1 MANKV
6 TKAQQ
11 AVLDAMADGW
21 ELGRSSSAIDTR
33 QRCWLQKGGIGM
45 GGEVRAVTLPTLN
58 ALLESGL
65 IEPGTDP
72 AVDTATGSRSP
83 SRLPLTKV
91 YRRTSVLA
99 KDPRPAA
106 APGAPDQVSALATA
120 LRTAATALRDIAA
133 STGGQIRQFA
143 ASKALAAE
151 QVLAKALGASAE
163 GGKDQA

>member
-1 MANKV
+1 MANRV

-33 QRCWLQKGGIGM
+33 QRCRLQKGGIGM
-45 GGEVRAVTLPTLN
+45 GGEVRAITLPTLN

-72 AVDTATGSRSP
+72 AFNTAKGARS
-83 SRLPLTKV
+83 SRLLSTKV

-99 KDPRPAA
+99 KEARPAA
-106 APGAPDQVSALATA
+106 VPGLPDQASALASA
-120 LRTAATALRDIAA
+120 LRTAASALREIEE
-133 STGGQIRQFA
+133 STGDQIRQFA
-143 ASKALAAE
+143 ASKAQAAE
-151 QVLAKALGASAE
+151 QALAKALGTSAA
-163 GGKDQA
+163 GGRGKA